1 MSTGNNL
8 QVKTKKIYSSEK
20 KWDKSKDLI
29 LYFLLFLSILVGWLL
44 KIFNQSECLKISI
57 AYNLCC
63 KIFIGLDPIVSILKL
78 FGGNLDLFMTST
90 PSSLWGIIL
99 QRQIRCKWS
108 CQWRC
113 RKRSVQI
120 RQRSSRHLCRPF
132 FLPEQGNK
140 NNDSASLKCFNCR

>member
-1 MSTGNNL
+1 M
-8 QVKTKKIYSSEK
+8 KTKKIYSSEK
-20 KWDKSKDLI
+20 KWDKNKDLI

-44 KIFNQSECLKISI
+44 KFFNQSERLKISI

-120 RQRSSRHLCRPF
+120 FLNRAIKTMTRHLWSVLIADKKRGKFQFWKGSEC
-132 FLPEQGNK
+132 
-140 NNDSASLKCFNCR
+140 